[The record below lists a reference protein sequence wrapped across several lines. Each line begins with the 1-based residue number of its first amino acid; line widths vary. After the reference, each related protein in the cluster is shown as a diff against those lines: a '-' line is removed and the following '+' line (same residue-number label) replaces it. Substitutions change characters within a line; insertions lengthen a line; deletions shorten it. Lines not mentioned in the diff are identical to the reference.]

1 MGCIE
6 LKRFLVLA
14 LVTVCLLCTACSN
27 NFAMQ
32 NIAIAGW
39 SNTDM
44 NPEYFHLGDFEV
56 DFLEEGDEGDVMF
69 RVKDN
74 SAFVQSLLDHPA
86 LVRQEYNTKQNKV
99 YVFGDFPNYYL
110 LIEHVN
116 DKKQSEYIL
125 HPAVSYYIDTNGTTY
140 QIPLFDC
147 SIRYDGSV
155 YFHENQSAPKT
166 KKGWQYFLNDL
177 SKLPDDCVTID
188 KSEKSVLLSVAIDV
202 NGERII
208 DHSKKIK
215 IVYQSD
221 ENGNYLIASLIEN

>member
-1 MGCIE
+1 MGCIK

-14 LVTVCLLCTACSN
+14 LVTACLLCTACSN

-44 NPEYFHLGDFEV
+44 NPEYFNLGDFEV
-56 DFLEEGDEGDVMF
+56 DFLDECDEGDIMF

-74 SAFVQSLLDHPA
+74 SVFVQSILDHPA
-86 LVRQEYNTKQNKV
+86 LIRQEYNTKQKKV
-99 YVFGDFPNYYL
+99 YVFGDSQNYYL

-125 HPAVSYYIDTNGTTY
+125 HPAVSYYMESDGTTY

-147 SIRYDGSV
+147 SIQYDGSV
-155 YFHENQSAPKT
+155 YFHENQDTPKT
-166 KKGWQYFLNDL
+166 KNGWQYFLTEL
-177 SKLPDDCVTID
+177 SGLPDDYVTID
-188 KSEKSVLLSVAIDV
+188 ESEKTVLLSVAIDV

-215 IVYQSD
+215 IVYKSD

>member
-1 MGCIE
+1 MKI
-6 LKRFLVLA
+6 KRFLVLA
-14 LVTVCLLCTACSN
+14 LATVCLLCTACSN

-39 SNTDM
+39 PNTDM
-44 NPEYFHLGDFEV
+44 NSEYFNLGDFEV
-56 DFLEEGDEGDVMF
+56 DFLEEGNEGDVMF

-74 SAFVQSLLDHPA
+74 SAFVQSILDHPA
-86 LVRQEYNTKQNKV
+86 IIRQEYNTKQKKV
-99 YVFGDFPNYYL
+99 YVFGDTKNYYL
-110 LIEHVN
+110 LIEHID

-125 HPAVSYYIDTNGTTY
+125 CPAVSYYIETDGTTY

-155 YFHENQSAPKT
+155 YFHENQDAPKT
-166 KKGWQYFLNDL
+166 KNDWQYFLNEL
-177 SKLPDDCVTID
+177 SRLPDDYVTID
-188 KSEKSVLLSVAIDV
+188 ESEKSFLLSVATDV
-202 NGERII
+202 NGKRNI